1 MNRVKLS
8 ITNSSGQTLC
18 KIGTSISPPKG
29 AEYTDREI
37 AELLCELSRMLSA
50 KQEVD
55 EFLDS
60 SWDDEEAAREAAAEA
75 ENQRIIAKWA
85 WLFDGSHNERVPTVM
100 LIESQETPLI

>member
-8 ITNSSGQTLC
+8 ITTESGQTLC

-29 AEYTDREI
+29 AEYTDQEI

-60 SWDDEEAAREAAAEA
+60 SYEDEEAAREEA
-75 ENQRIIAKWA
+75 ESQRLIAKWA
-85 WLFDGSHNERVPTVM
+85 FLFDGTHNERGPTAM
-100 LIESQETPLI
+100 LIESQERLYEV